1 MSQYLSKKKSGTLK
15 CLMTNLGRVLKSGDI
30 TFPTKIHIVKA
41 MVFPGVMYG
50 CERWTIKKAEQW
62 RISGFEL
69 WCWRVPLDCKIKPVN
84 PKRNQSWIFIGR
96 TDGEVPMLWPPD
108 VKSRLI
114 GKDPDT
120 GKDWGQEEKGVTEDE
135 MVKWHHRLNGH
146 KFEQTPR
153 DSEGQG
159 SLACCS
165 PSGLK
170 KSDTT
175 EQLNNNLILISRKY

>member
-1 MSQYLSKKKSGTLK
+1 
-15 CLMTNLGRVLKSGDI
+15 
-30 TFPTKIHIVKA
+30 
-41 MVFPGVMYG
+41 MYG
-50 CERWTIKKAEQW
+50 CESWTINKAECQ
-62 RISGFEL
+62 S
-69 WCWRVPLDCKIKPVN
+69 WCFRTLVMERTLENPLDRKEIKPVN

-96 TDGEVPMLWPPD
+96 TDGEAPILWPPA

-114 GKDPDT
+114 GKDPDA

-135 MVKWHHRLNGH
+135 MVRWHHRLNGH

-175 EQLNNNLILISRKY
+175 EQLNNHHLILISRKYKQMTKYMKKKQRDTIKNLVNGRSCQS

>member
-1 MSQYLSKKKSGTLK
+1 MWELNHKQGWVPKNWCFQTL
-15 CLMTNLGRVLKSGDI
+15 VI
-30 TFPTKIHIVKA
+30 
-41 MVFPGVMYG
+41 
-50 CERWTIKKAEQW
+50 ERTLENTLNRKE
-62 RISGFEL
+62 
-69 WCWRVPLDCKIKPVN
+69 IKPVN

>member
-1 MSQYLSKKKSGTLK
+1 MWELNHKQGWVPKNWCFRTL
-15 CLMTNLGRVLKSGDI
+15 VI
-30 TFPTKIHIVKA
+30 
-41 MVFPGVMYG
+41 
-50 CERWTIKKAEQW
+50 ERTLENTLNRKE
-62 RISGFEL
+62 
-69 WCWRVPLDCKIKPVN
+69 IKPVN

-108 VKSRLI
+108 VKSQLI

>member
-1 MSQYLSKKKSGTLK
+1 MWELNHKQGWVPKNWCFQTL
-15 CLMTNLGRVLKSGDI
+15 VI
-30 TFPTKIHIVKA
+30 
-41 MVFPGVMYG
+41 
-50 CERWTIKKAEQW
+50 ERTLENTLNRKE
-62 RISGFEL
+62 
-69 WCWRVPLDCKIKPVN
+69 IKPVN

-96 TDGEVPMLWPPD
+96 TDGEVPMLWRPD